1 MKKVYIFG
9 MGEGRKYVERCL
21 LEKVD
26 VCGYIDN
33 YKAEEMGFLNG
44 KPVFKQSEL
53 RYRDDYDYIIITLMQ
68 YEEVRKSLIEDGVN
82 KEKLIAFFDI
92 NNASDEQNWQ
102 IFDSYKWRIE
112 LMWRHYI
119 NIGIPYLDNV
129 GYEMYADSEI
139 MKKHTP
145 QILNAEDTVDILKK
159 DKKCLARFGD
169 NEFELICGRL
179 RTNYQ
184 DVDNRLSKRLIEVL
198 NSHEENLLIAIA
210 DNYGSLEKYT
220 DDAARDIR
228 MYMTQEVRKNHLSLL
243 DLSRQYYDAYLSRPY
258 IIYRDKENAKK
269 RFDQVREIWNNEDIL
284 IIEGEHTRFGVG
296 NDFLK
301 NSKSIERIIAP
312 DKNAFSKYDKIKNA
326 VEKHGKGKL
335 ILAILGPT
343 ATVLAYDFAKENYWI
358 LDIGQID
365 VEYGWFLLKT
375 DKKCG
380 LKYKNVSEIS
390 HSRQLELDVVDEY
403 MEKYSSEIIERI
415 L

>member
-1 MKKVYIFG
+1 

-159 DKKCLARFGD
+159 DKKCLARFGVH
-169 NEFELICGRL
+169 EFEHI
-179 RTNYQ
+179 
-184 DVDNRLSKRLIEVL
+184 
-198 NSHEENLLIAIA
+198 
-210 DNYGSLEKYT
+210 
-220 DDAARDIR
+220 
-228 MYMTQEVRKNHLSLL
+228 
-243 DLSRQYYDAYLSRPY
+243 
-258 IIYRDKENAKK
+258 
-269 RFDQVREIWNNEDIL
+269 
-284 IIEGEHTRFGVG
+284 
-296 NDFLK
+296 
-301 NSKSIERIIAP
+301 
-312 DKNAFSKYDKIKNA
+312 
-326 VEKHGKGKL
+326 
-335 ILAILGPT
+335 
-343 ATVLAYDFAKENYWI
+343 
-358 LDIGQID
+358 
-365 VEYGWFLLKT
+365 
-375 DKKCG
+375 
-380 LKYKNVSEIS
+380 
-390 HSRQLELDVVDEY
+390 
-403 MEKYSSEIIERI
+403 
-415 L
+415 